1 MYTNDDIDDNQTP
14 LFYPVEETTQK
25 PMSLIPKCKI
35 DILHLRYYYLKGTSA
50 FWVLWY
56 VTNII
61 EFAVNIITECLYSQ
75 VDNEGRQH
83 LLLDEIIDYQ
93 KTAEAI
99 ADEHAPS

>member
-1 MYTNDDIDDNQTP
+1 
-14 LFYPVEETTQK
+14 
-25 PMSLIPKCKI
+25 
-35 DILHLRYYYLKGTSA
+35 
-50 FWVLWY
+50 
-56 VTNII
+56 
-61 EFAVNIITECLYSQ
+61 VNIITECLYSQ